1 MVNEVIHIKESDLT
15 PEEKKSIG
23 IEDKPKE
30 ETEKKENF
38 FRRLT
43 RRVKCSL
50 CGRTT
55 SSKSGICR
63 KCQRQRKNRFRKQ
76 IDEM

>member
-1 MVNEVIHIKESDLT
+1 MVNEVIHIKESELT
-15 PEEKKSIG
+15 PEERKSIG

-38 FRRLT
+38 FQRLT
-43 RRVKCSL
+43 RRVKCPL
-50 CGRTT
+50 CRRTT

-63 KCQRQRKNRFRKQ
+63 KCQRQRRNRFRNKV
-76 IDEM
+76 DNM